1 MSENVGNRYL
11 VIIGAIIV
19 QLCLGTIYAWS
30 VFQDVLETGSGYGW
44 ERLYTQL
51 PFAAGL
57 ASFALFMIFSFIGDK
72 CELFMVISHRVPY
85 LATTVKYS

>member
-1 MSENVGNRYL
+1 MSENVGNRHL
-11 VIIGAIIV
+11 VIVSAIIV

-30 VFQDVLETGSGYGW
+30 VFQDVLETGSGW

-57 ASFALFMIFSFIGDK
+57 ASFALFMIFAGK
-72 CELFMVISHRVPY
+72 
-85 LATTVKYS
+85 TVLDHGKSLR

>member
-1 MSENVGNRYL
+1 MTTIMSENVGNRHL
-11 VIIGAIIV
+11 VIVSAIIV

-57 ASFALFMIFSFIGDK
+57 ASFALFMIFAGK
-72 CELFMVISHRVPY
+72 
-85 LATTVKYS
+85 TVFDHGKSLR